1 MNSRDHIEQL
11 LAAMQRDLLPSLL
24 YVHEDDDLRLIDNV
38 MLQVLDR
45 GEEPTVKELAALI
58 GRSDSRTSR
67 IVDGLVRRGLVERYE
82 DERDRR
88 ARRIRVSE
96 QGTALLQR
104 IHRLRLDAQMRLWEH
119 FTEQEQ
125 QIVLQ
130 ALELFAK
137 AARRIRDEADP
148 AVSDRRFDD
157 RPGGRQGRG
166 AGGDDQGR

>member
-1 MNSRDHIEQL
+1 MNRRDHIEQL

-24 YVHEDDDLRLIDNV
+24 HVHEEDDLRLIDNV
-38 MLQVLDR
+38 MLHVLDR

-58 GRSDSRTSR
+58 GRSESRTSR

-88 ARRIRVSE
+88 ARRIRVSA

-104 IHRLRLDAQMRLWEH
+104 IRRLRVDAQMWLWEH
-119 FTEQEQ
+119 FTEEEA

-137 AARRIRDEADP
+137 AARKVRDEADQ
-148 AVSDRRFDD
+148 AVGDRRLDD
-157 RPGGRQGRG
+157 RPGGRQGSR
-166 AGGDDQGR
+166 ARGDDPGR

>member
-1 MNSRDHIEQL
+1 
-11 LAAMQRDLLPSLL
+11 MQRDLLPSLL
-24 YVHEDDDLRLIDNV
+24 HVHEDDDLRLIDNV

-104 IHRLRLDAQMRLWEH
+104 IRRLRVDAQMRLWEH

-125 QIVLQ
+125 QIMLQ

-137 AARRIRDEADP
+137 AARRVRDEADP

-157 RPGGRQGRG
+157 RPGGRQGRR

>member
-1 MNSRDHIEQL
+1 
-11 LAAMQRDLLPSLL
+11 MQRDLLPSLL
-24 YVHEDDDLRLIDNV
+24 HVHEDDDLRLIDNV

-96 QGTALLQR
+96 QGTALLRR
-104 IHRLRLDAQMRLWEH
+104 IRRLRVDAQMRLWEH

-137 AARRIRDEADP
+137 AARRVRDEADP

-157 RPGGRQGRG
+157 RPGGR
-166 AGGDDQGR
+166 

>member
-1 MNSRDHIEQL
+1 
-11 LAAMQRDLLPSLL
+11 MQRDLLPSLL
-24 YVHEDDDLRLIDNV
+24 HVHEDDDLRLIDNV

-96 QGTALLQR
+96 QGTALLRR
-104 IHRLRLDAQMRLWEH
+104 IRRVRVDAQMRLWEH

-137 AARRIRDEADP
+137 AARRVRDEADP
-148 AVSDRRFDD
+148 TVSDRRLDG
-157 RPGGRQGRG
+157 RPGGREGRR